1 MRFALTRRV
10 THIWKADAI
19 NGKAMGPGF
28 FFATTPS
35 ALGSDDST
43 KEKVGCWMYAAGSR
57 AIIDERTDWTTIEV
71 SVACETEHADDA
83 EAVDGRWTGLID
95 SITSFSSLVFRYQLV
110 THHFT
115 ILFLGDC
122 ARLAMTDRAGIIY
135 TSHINY
141 KANPAKLGRVFW
153 RLSRATPEAR
163 GHDPSA
169 VRILRGSPEY
179 DAMVTWKTKTLP
191 AGDHAR
197 ELFVDTLD
205 EDYPWYRLAVHHE
218 DNTTN
223 FLVAKP
229 TYAALGL
236 VGRSTRGFVA
246 HNVSD
251 PSQPFVYLKD
261 CWRVKCGHTKREGD
275 VLAYLNSKRVKNIP
289 TLLYH
294 GDVLGHKTV
303 TQEMWQLFDEE
314 SERECPIEEYWHY
327 RVVVK
332 EVGRPIYEFSNG
344 KQLVKILS
352 DCVLA
357 HKEAHKKAKV
367 IHRDVS
373 VGNMIMIPVD
383 KSPQGTPIY
392 RGLLTDWEL
401 SKDIHA
407 YDLKPRNV
415 NRTGTWQYLSV
426 NASNRR
432 TEHIDVADDLESFLY
447 VLIWCAIRYLP
458 HDCPDVGHF
467 MYSFFDHG
475 ETTNHKEYTCGLLKR
490 LAISDGYLMTN
501 TQRPITF
508 LCEPLHTSVD
518 KPMARVGSAPAHL
531 PPILPSDAL
540 LTSKSSPLPPPT
552 AAPLAPIESPSL
564 APDIPQEQKHPIH
577 HIITVLL
584 GRFKRYYKAQAFY
597 SMAPVKPKQIAVKS
611 DSDGTAYDLALFD
624 SDSDSDSDTHSGW
637 DLSDDRS
644 LASERKRKKISK
656 KANSH
661 RVFGS
666 LLVDFIRDENVGWPM
681 NDRLA
686 DQLEPKH

>member
-1 MRFALTRRV
+1 MTAHKFTTRLDFDIFVRELIKPVADEPEDAFFDNLFDSVPTSNCEHAMYEAL
-10 THIWKADAI
+10 ADAI

-236 VGRSTRGFVA
+236 VGRSTRG
-246 HNVSD
+246 
-251 PSQPFVYLKD
+251 
-261 CWRVKCGHTKREGD
+261 
-275 VLAYLNSKRVKNIP
+275 
-289 TLLYH
+289 
-294 GDVLGHKTV
+294 TV
-303 TQEMWQLFDEE
+303 
-314 SERECPIEEYWHY
+314 
-327 RVVVK
+327 
-332 EVGRPIYEFSNG
+332 GG
-344 KQLVKILS
+344 
-352 DCVLA
+352 
-357 HKEAHKKAKV
+357 
-367 IHRDVS
+367 
-373 VGNMIMIPVD
+373 
-383 KSPQGTPIY
+383 
-392 RGLLTDWEL
+392 
-401 SKDIHA
+401 
-407 YDLKPRNV
+407 
-415 NRTGTWQYLSV
+415 
-426 NASNRR
+426 
-432 TEHIDVADDLESFLY
+432 
-447 VLIWCAIRYLP
+447 
-458 HDCPDVGHF
+458 
-467 MYSFFDHG
+467 
-475 ETTNHKEYTCGLLKR
+475 
-490 LAISDGYLMTN
+490 
-501 TQRPITF
+501 
-508 LCEPLHTSVD
+508 
-518 KPMARVGSAPAHL
+518 
-531 PPILPSDAL
+531 
-540 LTSKSSPLPPPT
+540 
-552 AAPLAPIESPSL
+552 
-564 APDIPQEQKHPIH
+564 
-577 HIITVLL
+577 
-584 GRFKRYYKAQAFY
+584 
-597 SMAPVKPKQIAVKS
+597 
-611 DSDGTAYDLALFD
+611 
-624 SDSDSDSDTHSGW
+624 
-637 DLSDDRS
+637 
-644 LASERKRKKISK
+644 
-656 KANSH
+656 
-661 RVFGS
+661 
-666 LLVDFIRDENVGWPM
+666 
-681 NDRLA
+681 
-686 DQLEPKH
+686 